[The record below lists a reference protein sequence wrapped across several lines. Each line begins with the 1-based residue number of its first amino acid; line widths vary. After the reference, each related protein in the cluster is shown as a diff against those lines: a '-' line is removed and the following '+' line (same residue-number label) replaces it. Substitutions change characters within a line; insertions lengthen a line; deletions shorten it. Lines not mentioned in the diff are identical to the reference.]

1 MDLHHGEIVEKVIR
15 RKGYSISEIARF
27 TKVNRRSVYYWFNQ
41 KYLKAEII
49 HKIGHCIKHDF
60 SVEFPDLFTH
70 NEFENV
76 KSFNYNANGVEH
88 QAEIADESYWKDKY
102 IEILEKYNDILL
114 KNAEKNLLK
123 IFRE

>member
-49 HKIGHCIKHDF
+49 HKIGLCIKHDF
-60 SVEFPDLFTH
+60 SVEFPEIFTN

-76 KSFNYNANGVEH
+76 KSFKY
-88 QAEIADESYWKDKY
+88 ADNEPDFQPDLTDENYWKDKY
-102 IEILEKYNDILL
+102 IEILEKYNEILL